1 MHSEKGKYAY
11 EKKEAGIEYLI
22 VFGSMQFG
30 ANALREWG
38 DEKFFYRTGIALEIW
53 KEQGKNKL

>member
-1 MHSEKGKYAY
+1 MLNEKGKQDF
-11 EKKEAGIEYLI
+11 EKRDSGIEYLI

-30 ANALREWG
+30 ADALEKWG

-53 KEQGKNKL
+53 KQQHENKM